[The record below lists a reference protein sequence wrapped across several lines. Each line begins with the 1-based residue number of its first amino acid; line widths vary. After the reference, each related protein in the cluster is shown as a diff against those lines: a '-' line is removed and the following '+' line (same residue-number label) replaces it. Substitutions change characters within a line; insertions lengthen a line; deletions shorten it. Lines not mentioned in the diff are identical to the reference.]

1 MISLRVNKGYYM
13 ILSKQMQWIT
23 GGPTPLVV
31 AAGPGVPEGPSS
43 PCTKLQIE
51 NEKKIENEKNLNIFR
66 TAILSL

>member
-1 MISLRVNKGYYM
+1 
-13 ILSKQMQWIT
+13 MQWIT